1 MLQKGEERI
10 NSRIVKKS
18 CGVVCNCHVLTC
30 NLDLNEL
37 FNIQQNTTLQSN
49 LLIQTYF
56 VLTVRNNFWERIMKR
71 ETNKAGRLGSR
82 QVVKTCRDT
91 ETESYQVDWHRKKQV
106 DIETGREVE
115 TD

>member
-1 MLQKGEERI
+1 
-10 NSRIVKKS
+10 
-18 CGVVCNCHVLTC
+18 
-30 NLDLNEL
+30 
-37 FNIQQNTTLQSN
+37 
-49 LLIQTYF
+49 
-56 VLTVRNNFWERIMKR
+56 MKR

-91 ETESYQVDWHRKKQV
+91 ETDSYQVDRHRKKQV